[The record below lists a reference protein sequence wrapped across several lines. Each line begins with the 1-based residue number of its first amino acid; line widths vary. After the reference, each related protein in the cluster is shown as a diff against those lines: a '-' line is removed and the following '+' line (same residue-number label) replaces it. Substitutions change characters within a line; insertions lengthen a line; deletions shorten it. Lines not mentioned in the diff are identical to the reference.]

1 MSQCRAYIDSGDA
14 YIVGHEPQ
22 NFTVHP
28 ATYLC
33 YSIARFR
40 VCKIEF
46 NDVAKRAPT
55 QDSEELLPMKI
66 IGTISE
72 PGLGLLSWWKE
83 DNI

>member
-1 MSQCRAYIDSGDA
+1 M
-14 YIVGHEPQ
+14 V
-22 NFTVHP
+22 
-28 ATYLC
+28 
-33 YSIARFR
+33 
-40 VCKIEF
+40 KIEF
-46 NDVAKRAPT
+46 NDVAKGAASA